1 MNATMKNITN
11 GMNLTVPAE
20 LFDAICR
27 INRSIPTYWEDR
39 TDYAA
44 NKAHNRFVINGDI
57 LPESYG
63 ELVNMTI
70 DSATNHRLADAYKHS
85 CWYWN
90 GGKFEF
96 QYPSCKEVYARYLCM
111 M

>member
-1 MNATMKNITN
+1 MNAIMKNIVN
-11 GMNLTVPAE
+11 GMNL
-20 LFDAICR
+20 
-27 INRSIPTYWEDR
+27 SIPTDMFSDIQRIHNSIPSYWEDK
-39 TDYAA
+39 TDYAE
-44 NKAHNRFVINGDI
+44 NKAYNNFVVNGEY
-57 LPESYG
+57 LPENYG

-70 DSATNHRLADAYKHS
+70 DSTTNHRLADAYKHS